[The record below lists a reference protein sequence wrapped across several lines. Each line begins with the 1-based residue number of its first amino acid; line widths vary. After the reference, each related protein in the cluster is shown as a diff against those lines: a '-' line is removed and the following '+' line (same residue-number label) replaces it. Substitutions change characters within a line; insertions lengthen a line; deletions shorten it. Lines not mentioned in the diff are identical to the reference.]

1 MRYEN
6 SLKSMVMVFADHGFF
21 GLKLPALSS
30 ASVASRRLRLIAGLF
45 FWSSNPRG
53 TVPLVL

>member
-1 MRYEN
+1 MRYED

-21 GLKLPALSS
+21 GLKLPVLSS

-45 FWSSNPRG
+45 FWS
-53 TVPLVL
+53 